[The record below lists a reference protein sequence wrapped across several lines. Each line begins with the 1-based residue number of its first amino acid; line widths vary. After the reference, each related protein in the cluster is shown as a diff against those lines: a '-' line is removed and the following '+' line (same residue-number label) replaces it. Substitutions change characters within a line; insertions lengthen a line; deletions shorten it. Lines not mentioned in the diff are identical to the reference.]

1 MRFIADLHIH
11 TVASG
16 HAYSTME
23 ESARVAREKG
33 LELIAF
39 TDHGPALPA
48 GAHQYHFWNMR
59 VLPSEMYGVKVL
71 KGAEANIVNHQGEL
85 DLDDEVLKTLDVIQ
99 IGFHPFCGYE
109 GKTIEENTE
118 TLIKAMQNPLVHIV
132 VHPGNPW
139 FPINVDLVVEAAKEH
154 HVLLELNNS
163 SFVTSRPGGEDACRE
178 IAQKVY
184 QAGLPIIVGSD
195 AHLSTLVGEFSEAV
209 KVIQEIGFPSDRI
222 MNTSTARILRFLK
235 KKKF

>member
-1 MRFIADLHIH
+1 MKLVVDLHIH

-23 ESARVAREKG
+23 ESARVAKERG

-59 VLPSEMYGVKVL
+59 VLPLEMYGVKVL

-109 GKTIEENTE
+109 GKSIDDNTE
-118 TLIKAMQNPLVHIV
+118 TLIKAMQNPLVHVV

-139 FPINVDLVVEAAKEH
+139 FPIHIDPVVEAAKKH
-154 HVLLELNNS
+154 QVLLELNNS

-184 QAGLPIIVGSD
+184 QASLPIIVGSD
-195 AHLSTLVGEFSEAV
+195 AHLSSLVGEFSKAV
-209 KVIQEIGFPSDRI
+209 KVIEAIGFPPDRI
-222 MNTSTARILRFLK
+222 MNTSTRKILDFLK
-235 KKKF
+235 EKRF

>member
-1 MRFIADLHIH
+1 MRFVADLHIH

-118 TLIKAMQNPLVHIV
+118 TLIKAMHNPLVHIV

-139 FPINVDLVVEAAKEH
+139 FPINIDLVVEAAKEH
-154 HVLLELNNS
+154 QVLLELNNS

-209 KVIQEIGFPSDRI
+209 KVVQEIGFSPDRI

-235 KKKF
+235 EKKF

>member
-1 MRFIADLHIH
+1 MRFVADLHIH

-23 ESARVAREKG
+23 ESARVAQEKG

-59 VLPSEMYGVKVL
+59 VLPDEMYGVKVL
-71 KGAEANIVNHQGEL
+71 GGAEANIVNDQGEL
-85 DLDDEVLKTLDVIQ
+85 DLDDDLLKTLDVVQ

-109 GKTIEENTE
+109 GKTVEENTE
-118 TLIKAMQNPLVHIV
+118 TLIKAMKNPLVHII

-139 FPINVDLVVEAAKEH
+139 FPIDIDPVIEAAREH
-154 HVLLELNNS
+154 HILLELNNS
-163 SFVTSRPGGEDACRE
+163 SFVTSRPGGEDTCRE
-178 IAQKVY
+178 IAKKVY

-195 AHLSTLVGEFSEAV
+195 AHLSSLVGEFSQAV
-209 KVIQEIGFPSDRI
+209 KVIEEIGFSPDRV
-222 MNTSTARILRFLK
+222 MNTSTTRILQFLK
-235 KKKF
+235 EKRF